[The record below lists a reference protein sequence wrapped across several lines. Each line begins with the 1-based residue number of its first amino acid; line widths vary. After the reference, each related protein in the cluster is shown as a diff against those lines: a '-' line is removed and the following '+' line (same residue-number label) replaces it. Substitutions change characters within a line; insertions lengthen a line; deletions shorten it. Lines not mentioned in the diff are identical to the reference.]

1 MSKFVI
7 TRNLNGYKLQQ
18 RTDNGMFNASYFIE
32 QWNEKNDSNL
42 KVSEFIKEKDTLRF
56 MNLLAVKE
64 NLHHVGECFNDGI
77 ILVNNTVTSN
87 DGILNTEIWLHRYLF
102 SDFLIYVDEEL
113 KYEALKFITDNL
125 IDMRNT
131 VGSKYREWIN
141 LLTTIGANQK
151 DIKIIQC
158 NINIIVFGKH
168 EKDIR
173 NSATFEQ
180 LTKIL
185 EIQSTLS
192 SLIKLKITTTPLEV
206 LSHLINLFK
215 K

>member
-1 MSKFVI
+1 MTKFII

-32 QWNEKNDSNL
+32 QWNEKNNSNL
-42 KVSEFIKEKDTLRF
+42 KVSDFIKEKDTLRF

-77 ILVNNTVTSN
+77 IAVNNTVTN
-87 DGILNTEIWLHRYLF
+87 DEGIIHTEIWFHRYLF

-131 VGSKYREWIN
+131 VGSKYREWTN

-168 EKDIR
+168 QKDIR
-173 NSATFEQ
+173 NSATFEE

-206 LSHLINLFK
+206 LSHLINLFRK
-215 K
+215 

>member
-1 MSKFVI
+1 MTKFII

-32 QWNEKNDSNL
+32 QWNEKNNSNL

-77 ILVNNTVTSN
+77 ILVNNTVSNN

-131 VGSKYREWIN
+131 VGSKYREWTN

-168 EKDIR
+168 EKNIR
-173 NSATFEQ
+173 NSATFEE

-206 LSHLINLFK
+206 LSHLINLFRK
-215 K
+215 